1 MDEKIERGGQEFAGN
16 DSRDDREKNERA
28 YRERVRAAVER
39 VRTQNR
45 EILDRLATK

>member
-1 MDEKIERGGQEFAGN
+1 MDEKNNRGAQELACRDSQEEISETERE
-16 DSRDDREKNERA
+16 

-39 VRTQNR
+39 VRNQNR